1 MKTSPN
7 NPLTLRKHG
16 IRTLTPSEL
25 RFAHGGGTTAKGG
38 RRWQVH

>member
-7 NPLTLRKHG
+7 NPLTLRKHS
-16 IRTLTPSEL
+16 IRTLNPE
-25 RFAHGGGTTAKGG
+25 RIARRPRRRHYGDGG